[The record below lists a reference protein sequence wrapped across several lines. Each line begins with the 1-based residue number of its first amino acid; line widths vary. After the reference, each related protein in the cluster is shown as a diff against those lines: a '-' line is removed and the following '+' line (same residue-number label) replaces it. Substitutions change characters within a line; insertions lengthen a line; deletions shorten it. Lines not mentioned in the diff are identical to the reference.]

1 MQPFHLAVLNRD
13 RSVAVLKL
21 VCVHHKARQGKAR
34 RKGFS
39 SFPSLSWPCRDRP
52 KKKKNC
58 ERLTAHR
65 LCCII
70 TPQWVIE
77 RRRLQ
82 HTKSL
87 TPGLTRVC
95 AFTCV
100 YVYVYEGCDGKTLRS
115 NAK

>member
-1 MQPFHLAVLNRD
+1 MQG
-13 RSVAVLKL
+13 
-21 VCVHHKARQGKAR
+21 ARV
-34 RKGFS
+34 
-39 SFPSLSWPCRDRP
+39 SLLSLLSPGRVVTDQ
-52 KKKKNC
+52 KKKNNC